1 MTDLKMLSTQAALVK
16 LFDQSYFSVCT
27 IDRITEMMGIKPDR
41 EAYQIL
47 RTLHCVDYN
56 QMPPALLQAL
66 PDLIMRVMQSPALDA
81 SRINIVSEGSSLK
94 LVKH

>member
-1 MTDLKMLSTQAALVK
+1 MTDLKMLSAQAALVK
-16 LFDQSYFSVCT
+16 LFDQDYFSICT
-27 IDRITEMMGIKPDR
+27 IDNISKMMGIKPER

-47 RTLHCVDYN
+47 KTLHCVHYD
-56 QMPPALLQAL
+56 QMPSALLQAL
-66 PDLIMRVMQSPALDA
+66 PELIMHVMQSPALDA